1 MPSSLIFVGL
11 IVLWLLILVPTVA
24 RRQQEVRRLSPAL
37 LSGRVLE
44 RPMRHRYPE
53 VDLMERSAPS
63 TVGELV
69 EVRDD
74 VPDPRDRGDDGY
86 DRYDEF
92 DAEIDDDGR
101 VHGLDDD
108 DDDDGDDGDDGF
120 DDRAAA
126 ERAAS
131 GRAVDGPGTGR
142 NGRERDPRPAAG
154 AGGDAEAAAVADGD
168 SEAGPDDRLDGRF
181 DDYREPD
188 DHEADAY
195 ELEDLDEADEFAGDE
210 LRGDELGDDERRDD
224 EFEADGLADDDEPA
238 DDEPGR
244 SAARHDPADELE
256 PEEEWDHPPARY
268 RPGRGGFDPE
278 AAAAAAHAKY
288 AFRQRVVLALLVL
301 LVAAGATALLVS
313 TLFWWVAGA
322 LGLGLVGYLT
332 YLRRQVRIEESI
344 RARRAARLSGR
355 RAPVD
360 DDAEAEFGPEQSGD
374 EDEDED
380 GEHDGSVHD
389 DSEHDGSVH
398 GDDRATGRTS
408 AGRGDAAAE
417 HAEDEVDWT
426 ADDGEPT
433 RVRGTGEPLGVLPG
447 RRRTVDGPASTEHE
461 SSLPRLVAAPPPPV
475 PAGTTLVDVD
485 AEEEPDVLEDLTPH
499 RRAVG
504 E

>member
-108 DDDDGDDGDDGF
+108 DDGGDGF
-120 DDRAAA
+120 TDDRAAD
-126 ERAAS
+126 ERDAG
-131 GRAVDGPGTGR
+131 GRAVDDPGTGR
-142 NGRERDPRPAAG
+142 HGRERDPRPAADG
-154 AGGDAEAAAVADGD
+154 AGRDAEAVAVEDGD
-168 SEAGPDDRLDGRF
+168 SEDGPDARLDAGRIDDDRLDSDRF
-181 DDYREPD
+181 DDGRAPD
-188 DHEADAY
+188 DHEPDAY
-195 ELEDLDEADEFAGDE
+195 ELEDLDEVDE
-210 LRGDELGDDERRDD
+210 LRDGELGDGELGDD
-224 EFEADGLADDDEPA
+224 EFEADGLVDDDEPV
-238 DDEPGR
+238 DDDPGR
-244 SAARHDPADELE
+244 SAARHDPVDELE

-344 RARRAARLSGR
+344 RARRAARLTGR
-355 RAPVD
+355 RAPVGD
-360 DDAEAEFGPEQSGD
+360 EADEAEANVRPERDLPATGSGA
-374 EDEDED
+374 ED
-380 GEHDGSVHD
+380 GDYG
-389 DSEHDGSVH
+389 DSEYDDGDGRAV
-398 GDDRATGRTS
+398 DRT
-408 AGRGDAAAE
+408 GRGDAAAE

-475 PAGTTLVDVD
+475 PAGTSLVDVD